1 MTDFD
6 PHSYTITIKRVIEDG
21 ESLFKATIK
30 ELPDVIEYGDSYEEV
45 YELAVDAINVLHE
58 MASDMGHKF
67 PDPSIDDERFSGRVT
82 LRMPK
87 SLHRS
92 VAATAEVECV
102 SLNQF
107 LVATI
112 AERVS
117 SGNLYT
123 ALVGDFE
130 KRMGSSPLTAFF
142 SNIASIGYSG
152 TELVTDDITNI
163 IGDMTNITDD
173 VNKVAVK
180 ATAATTEPMPFN
192 IPFDASK
199 LFAFQRS

>member
-1 MTDFD
+1 MSDFD
-6 PHSYTITIKRVIEDG
+6 PHSYSVMIKRVDEDG
-21 ESLFKATIK
+21 ESVFKATVK
-30 ELPDVIEYGDSYEEV
+30 ELPHVAEYGDSYEEV

-67 PDPSIDDERFSGRVT
+67 PNPSTEDENYSGRVT

-92 VAATAEVECV
+92 VAATADLEGV

-117 SGNLYT
+117 SGN
-123 ALVGDFE
+123 F
-130 KRMGSSPLTAFF
+130 
-142 SNIASIGYSG
+142 N
-152 TELVTDDITNI
+152 TELVGRIEKRLVSSRVTTLLRDLALIDFSSLELTMGGVANI
-163 IGDMTNITDD
+163 IGDIKD
-173 VNKVAVK
+173 VSVKETAV
-180 ATAATTEPMPFN
+180 TTESALFN
-192 IPFDASK
+192 NSFDESK
-199 LFAFQRS
+199 LLDFQRS